1 MSVVG
6 AKERELGCSLVK
18 HALSLYGIGARE
30 AYGATARE
38 ALVLGWG
45 IMQSKLGDY
54 KRKRRICRAMDGE
67 RSVLKNMLV
76 GEVIALVQQEEV
88 TTGTP
93 SVGMQRSTV
102 GTAWHRVQSRL
113 MQVRL

>member
-6 AKERELGCSLVK
+6 AKESELGCSLVK
-18 HALSLYGIGARE
+18 HALPLYGIGARE

-45 IMQSKLGDY
+45 IMQSKLGCY
-54 KRKRRICRAMDGE
+54 KRKLRVCRAMDGE

-76 GEVIALVQQEEV
+76 GEVIALLGKGLKSPDSSLATGWRRMQGHLVQ
-88 TTGTP
+88 
-93 SVGMQRSTV
+93 
-102 GTAWHRVQSRL
+102 VQLESIER
-113 MQVRL
+113 